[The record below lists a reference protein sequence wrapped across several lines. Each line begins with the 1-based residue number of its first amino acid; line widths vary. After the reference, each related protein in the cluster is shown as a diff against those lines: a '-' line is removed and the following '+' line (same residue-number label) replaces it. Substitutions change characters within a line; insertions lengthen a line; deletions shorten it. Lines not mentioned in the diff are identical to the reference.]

1 MDEHGDAGTTLSR
14 RNLLKRGGLLG
25 VGASLATTGL
35 AGQALASGSAGTKLE
50 VWSWQS
56 TGGYPKVFEAVG
68 KQFGKVDAPNS
79 AKFKTFPYAD
89 YFTKFKTAAAGGRVP
104 DMLEMEWSGN
114 YHAAVDAGTLRDLT
128 KDIQT
133 GFPKFYA
140 TAMAQMRYKNKIFGI
155 PMDLNTLSIAYNKD
169 IFAKL
174 GLKIPTTLDELLA
187 LVPKIKAEGLQP
199 MSLNAKDGWPN
210 GDLWFSQLAYTDP
223 NAKALRA
230 AEAGKAPWNAAPFV
244 TAATNVEKMQA
255 AGLFSSN
262 AASLDFVG
270 AYTEFATGKSA
281 MLYPVGNF
289 GTPVIDSISKGNIKY
304 GLFPFPPG
312 SAGVTPRATGGA
324 AIIWSIPSKA
334 KNVDAAL
341 ALARVFSGPFG
352 TKTLIA
358 ADYIPAFKTS
368 VASNDS
374 QIYKRMVQFQATAG
388 TRSMFL
394 PKVNTALLS
403 GMTALLAGSKSGQ
416 DLVKALAAA
425 AK

>member
-1 MDEHGDAGTTLSR
+1 VDEHKAGTTLSR
-14 RNLLKRGGLLG
+14 RDLLARGALLG
-25 VGASLATTGL
+25 VGASLAGPGL
-35 AGQALASGSAGTKLE
+35 VEQAVAAVSAGTKLQ

-56 TGGYPKVFEAVG
+56 TGGYPKVFDTVG
-68 KQFGKVDAPNS
+68 KQFDKVDAPNK
-79 AKFKTFPYAD
+79 AQYKYFPYAD

-155 PMDLNTLSIAYNKD
+155 PMDLNTLTVAYNKD
-169 IFAKL
+169 IFTKL
-174 GLKIPTTLDELLA
+174 GLTIPATLADLLA
-187 LVPKIKAEGLQP
+187 MVPKIKAAGLQP

-210 GDLWFSQLAYTDP
+210 GDLFFSQLAYTDP
-223 NAKALRA
+223 NATLLRS
-230 AEAGKAPWNAAPFV
+230 AEAGKAPWDSPAFV
-244 TAATNVEKMQA
+244 TAATNVQKMAA
-255 AGLFSSN
+255 AGLFSQN
-262 AASLDFVG
+262 AASLDFSG

-289 GTPVIDSISKGNIKY
+289 GTPVIDSIAKGSINY
-304 GLFPFPPG
+304 GLFPLPPE

-324 AIIWSIPSKA
+324 AIIWSIPTKT
-334 KNVDAAL
+334 KNADAAL

-358 ADYIPAFKTS
+358 NNYIPAFKTS

-374 QIYKRMVQFQATAG
+374 QIYKKMVTFQATAG
-388 TRSMFL
+388 TRSMFI
-394 PKVNTALLS
+394 PKINTALLS
-403 GMTALLAGSKSGQ
+403 EMTAVISGSASGQ

>member
-1 MDEHGDAGTTLSR
+1 VNEQEAGTTLSR
-14 RNLLKRGGLLG
+14 RELLTRGALLG
-25 VGASLATTGL
+25 VGASLVGPGL
-35 AGQALASGSAGTKLE
+35 VDQALAAVSGGTKVQ

-56 TGGYPKVFEAVG
+56 TGGYPKVFDAVG

-79 AKFKTFPYAD
+79 AQYKYFPYAD

-155 PMDLNTLSIAYNKD
+155 PMDLNTLTIAYNKD
-169 IFAKL
+169 IFTKL
-174 GLKIPTTLDELLA
+174 GLTVPATLADLLA
-187 LVPKIKAEGLQP
+187 MVPKIKAAGLQP
-199 MSLNAKDGWPN
+199 MSLNAKDAWPN

-223 NAKALRA
+223 NATTLRA
-230 AEAGKAPWNAAPFV
+230 AEAGKAPWTSQQFVDAAN
-244 TAATNVEKMQA
+244 NVQKMQQ
-255 AGLFSSN
+255 AGLFSEN
-262 AASLDFVG
+262 AASLDFTG

-289 GTPVIDSISKGNIKY
+289 GTPVIDSISKGAIKY
-304 GLFPFPPG
+304 GLFPVPPP
-312 SAGVTPRATGGA
+312 AGGAPRATGGA
-324 AIIWSIPSKA
+324 AIIWSIPAKT

-358 ADYIPAFKTS
+358 ANYIPAFKTS
-368 VASNDS
+368 VASNNS
-374 QIYKRMVQFQATAG
+374 QIYKRMVSFQGNAG
-388 TRSMFL
+388 TRSMFI
-394 PKVNTALLS
+394 PKINTALLS
-403 GMTALLAGSKSGQ
+403 EMTAVIEGSASGQ
-416 DLVKALAAA
+416 DLVNALAAA

>member
-1 MDEHGDAGTTLSR
+1 VNEQQAGTTLSR
-14 RNLLKRGGLLG
+14 RELLTRGALLG
-25 VGASLATTGL
+25 VGASLAGPGL
-35 AGQALASGSAGTKLE
+35 VEQALASSSAGTKLE

-56 TGGYPKVFEAVG
+56 TGGYPKVFDAVG
-68 KQFGKVDAPNS
+68 KQYGKVGRPNS
-79 AKFKTFPYAD
+79 VKYKYFPYAD

-128 KDIQT
+128 QDIKK
-133 GFPKFYA
+133 GFPAFYA

-155 PMDLNTLSIAYNKD
+155 PMDLNTLTIAYNKE
-169 IFAKL
+169 IFTKL
-174 GLKIPTTLDELLA
+174 GLTIPRTLADLIA
-187 LVPKIKAEGLQP
+187 MAPKIKAAGLQGI
-199 MSLNAKDGWPN
+199 SLNAKEGWPN

-223 NAKALRA
+223 DAKLLRS
-230 AEAGKAPWNAAPFV
+230 AEAGKAPWDSAPFLQ
-244 TAATNVEKMQA
+244 AATNIQKIAE
-255 AGLFSSN
+255 AGLFSQNS
-262 AASLDFVG
+262 ASFDFTG

-289 GTPVIDSISKGNIKY
+289 GTPVIDSISKGNIQY
-304 GLFPFPPG
+304 GLFPVPPE

-324 AIIWSIPSKA
+324 AIIWSIPAKA

-374 QIYKRMVQFQATAG
+374 QIYKRMVQFQANAG
-388 TRSMFL
+388 TRSMFV
-394 PKVNTALLS
+394 PKINTALLS
-403 GMTALLAGSKSGQ
+403 EMTSVITGNASGQ

>member
-1 MDEHGDAGTTLSR
+1 VDEHKAGTTLSR
-14 RNLLKRGGLLG
+14 RELLARGALLG
-25 VGASLATTGL
+25 VGASLAGPGL
-35 AGQALASGSAGTKLE
+35 IDQALAAVAGGTKLQ

-56 TGGYPKVFEAVG
+56 TGGYPKVFDAVG
-68 KQFGKVDAPNS
+68 KQYGKVAAPNS
-79 AKFKTFPYAD
+79 AQYKYFPYAD

-128 KDIQT
+128 QDIKK

-155 PMDLNTLSIAYNKD
+155 PMDLNTLTVAYNTD
-169 IFAKL
+169 IFTKL
-174 GLKIPTTLDELLA
+174 GLTVPKTLADLLA
-187 LVPKIKAEGLQP
+187 MVPKIKAAGLQP

-223 NAKALRA
+223 NATVLRK
-230 AEAGKAPWNAAPFV
+230 AEAGQAPWTSAPFL
-244 TAATNVEKMQA
+244 TAANNVAKMQA

-262 AASLDFVG
+262 AASLDFTG

-289 GTPVIDSISKGNIKY
+289 GTPVIDSISKGAIKY
-304 GLFPFPPG
+304 DLFPIPPD
-312 SAGVTPRATGGA
+312 SASATPRATGGA
-324 AIIWSIPSKA
+324 AIIWSIPAKA

-358 ADYIPAFKTS
+358 ANYIPAFTTS
-368 VASNDS
+368 VASNHS
-374 QIYKRMVQFQATAG
+374 QIYKRMVSFQKTAG
-388 TRSMFL
+388 TRSMFI
-394 PKVNTALLS
+394 PKINTALLS
-403 GMTALLAGSKSGQ
+403 EMTAVIEGSASGT
-416 DLVKALAAA
+416 DLVNALAKA

>member
-1 MDEHGDAGTTLSR
+1 MNERGDAGTTLSR
-14 RNLLKRGGLLG
+14 RDLLMRGGLIG
-25 VGASLATTGL
+25 VGASLAAPGL
-35 AGQALASGSAGTKLE
+35 LEQAAAAGSAGTKLE

-56 TGGYPKVFEAVG
+56 TGGYPKVFETVG
-68 KQFGKVDAPNS
+68 KEYGKKSAPNS
-79 AKFKTFPYAD
+79 AKFKTYPYAD

-155 PMDLNTLSIAYNKD
+155 PMDLNTLTIAYNKD

-199 MSLNAKDGWPN
+199 MSLNAKDAWPN

-223 NAKALRA
+223 DAKALRA
-230 AEAGKAPWNAAPFV
+230 AEGGKASWTAPPLLNAAS
-244 TAATNVEKMQA
+244 NVEKMQK
-255 AGLFSSN
+255 AGLFSQNS
-262 AASLDFVG
+262 ASLDFVG

-289 GTPVIDSISKGNIKY
+289 GTPVIDSISKGNISY
-304 GLFPFPPG
+304 GLFPFPSPTG
-312 SAGVTPRATGGA
+312 DASRATGGA
-324 AIIWSIPSKA
+324 AIIWSIPAKA
-334 KNVDAAL
+334 KNVNASL
-341 ALARVFSGPFG
+341 ALARLFSGPFG
-352 TKTLIA
+352 TKQLIA
-358 ADYIPAFKTS
+358 ADYIPAYKTS
-368 VASNDS
+368 VAANNS
-374 QIYKRMVQFQATAG
+374 QIYKRMVQFQANAG
-388 TRSMFL
+388 TRSMFV
-394 PKVNTALLS
+394 PAVNTALLS
-403 GMTALLAGSKSGQ
+403 GMTSLLGGSSSAQ
-416 DLVKALAAA
+416 DLVKGLASA

>member
-1 MDEHGDAGTTLSR
+1 VDEQQAGTLSR
-14 RNLLKRGGLLG
+14 RELLTRGALLG
-25 VGASLATTGL
+25 VGASLAGPGL
-35 AGQALASGSAGTKLE
+35 VEQALASSSAGTKLE

-56 TGGYPKVFEAVG
+56 TGGYPKVFDAVG
-68 KQFGKVDAPNS
+68 KQFGKVDSPNS
-79 AKFKTFPYAD
+79 AKYKYFPYAD

-128 KDIQT
+128 QDIKK
-133 GFPKFYA
+133 GFPAFYA

-155 PMDLNTLSIAYNKD
+155 PMDLNTLTIAYNKD
-169 IFAKL
+169 IFTKL
-174 GLKIPTTLDELLA
+174 GLTVPRTLADLIA
-187 LVPKIKAEGLQP
+187 MAPKIKAAGLQGI
-199 MSLNAKDGWPN
+199 SLNAKDAWPN

-223 NAKALRA
+223 NATTLRK
-230 AEAGKAPWNAAPFV
+230 AEAGKAPWDSAPFV
-244 TAATNVEKMQA
+244 QAATNVQKMA
-255 AGLFSSN
+255 EAGLFSENS
-262 AASLDFVG
+262 ASFAFTD

-289 GTPVIDSISKGNIKY
+289 GTPVIDSISKGNISY
-304 GLFPFPPG
+304 GLFPVPPD
-312 SAGVTPRATGGA
+312 SASMTPRATGGA
-324 AIIWSIPSKA
+324 AIIWSIPAKA

-374 QIYKRMVQFQATAG
+374 QIYKRMVQFQANAG
-388 TRSMFL
+388 TRSMFV
-394 PKVNTALLS
+394 PKINTALLS
-403 GMTALLAGSKSGQ
+403 EMTSVITGNASGQ

>member
-1 MDEHGDAGTTLSR
+1 VDEHNAGTTLSR
-14 RNLLKRGGLLG
+14 RELLTRGALLG
-25 VGASLATTGL
+25 VGATL
-35 AGQALASGSAGTKLE
+35 AGPGLVEQALAASSAGTKLQ

-56 TGGYPKVFEAVG
+56 TGGYPKVFDTVG
-68 KQFGKVDAPNS
+68 KQFDKVGKPNS
-79 AKFKTFPYAD
+79 VQYKYFPYAD

-128 KDIQT
+128 QDIKT

-140 TAMAQMRYKNKIFGI
+140 TAMAQMRYKGKIFGI
-155 PMDLNTLSIAYNKD
+155 PMDLNTLTVAYNKD
-169 IFAKL
+169 IFTKL
-174 GLKIPTTLDELLA
+174 GLTIPTTLAELLA
-187 LVPKIKAEGLQP
+187 LVPKIKAAGLQP

-223 NAKALRA
+223 NATVLRA
-230 AEAGKAPWNAAPFV
+230 AEAGKAPWDSAPFL
-244 TAATNVEKMQA
+244 TAATNVQKMQQ
-255 AGLFSSN
+255 AGLFSVN
-262 AASLDFVG
+262 AASLDFTG

-289 GTPVIDSISKGNIKY
+289 GTPVIDSIAKGAISY
-304 GLFPFPPG
+304 GLFPLPPETG
-312 SAGVTPRATGGA
+312 GTPRATGGA
-324 AIIWSIPSKA
+324 AIIWSIPTKT
-334 KNVDAAL
+334 KNADAAL

-358 ADYIPAFKTS
+358 NNYIPAFKTS
-368 VASNDS
+368 VASNNS
-374 QIYKRMVQFQATAG
+374 QIYKKMVTFQATAA
-388 TRSMFL
+388 TRSMFN
-394 PKVNTALLS
+394 PKINTALLS
-403 GMTALLAGSKSGQ
+403 EMTAVIGGSASGQ

>member
-1 MDEHGDAGTTLSR
+1 VDEQQAGTLSR
-14 RNLLKRGGLLG
+14 RELLTRGALLG
-25 VGASLATTGL
+25 VGASLAGPGL
-35 AGQALASGSAGTKLE
+35 VEQALASSSAGTKLE

-56 TGGYPKVFEAVG
+56 TGGYPKVFDAVG
-68 KQFGKVDAPNS
+68 KQFGKVDSPNS
-79 AKFKTFPYAD
+79 AKYKYFPYAD

-128 KDIQT
+128 QDIKK
-133 GFPKFYA
+133 GFPAFYA

-155 PMDLNTLSIAYNKD
+155 PMDLNTLTIAYNKD
-169 IFAKL
+169 IFTKL
-174 GLKIPTTLDELLA
+174 GLTVPRTLADLIA
-187 LVPKIKAEGLQP
+187 MAPKIKAAGLQGI
-199 MSLNAKDGWPN
+199 SLNAKDAWPN

-223 NAKALRA
+223 NATTLRT
-230 AEAGKAPWNAAPFV
+230 AEAGKAPWDSAPFV
-244 TAATNVEKMQA
+244 QAATNVQKMA
-255 AGLFSSN
+255 EAGLFSENS
-262 AASLDFVG
+262 ASFAFTD

-289 GTPVIDSISKGNIKY
+289 GTPVIDSISKGNISY
-304 GLFPFPPG
+304 GLFPVPPD
-312 SAGVTPRATGGA
+312 SASMTPRATGGA
-324 AIIWSIPSKA
+324 AIIWSIPAKA

-374 QIYKRMVQFQATAG
+374 QIYKRMVQFQANAG
-388 TRSMFL
+388 TRSMFV
-394 PKVNTALLS
+394 PKINTALLS
-403 GMTALLAGSKSGQ
+403 EMTSVITGNASGQ